1 MDFYFFKWQ
10 DVSEKFLSLQ
20 KSGQGDYANLC
31 CLEKQES
38 NSDPN
43 EPRRFQ
49 IDRVVLKFD

>member
-31 CLEKQES
+31 SLEKQES